1 MTRIKKIGIRG
12 IRMSFV
18 DSDYNY
24 MFYQCPKCKKIW
36 QYPIKNCPE
45 CFLELKRI
53 NSPAGGQ
60 ETKVIGVS
68 KVNIPSL
75 AHPKVPYF
83 TLILEDEKGNRW
95 VQKSIKEYKIGD
107 VIEYKSIQDK
117 NTVAIWRIKYDILE
131 GIERVIE
138 LLGGLKIKPETK
150 ILILPTLRTP
160 KHPYFGENT
169 TPQFLESTIKYL
181 LEKGAKVENVK
192 VSGQSFDEIPIEAS
206 AQKSQLLKVCQ
217 GYKIMP
223 LDLAKTNFVKK
234 TQDNFTFEISEEVF
248 NSDLIINLPILKIGG
263 EEASENILKVLKKEN
278 YLGLKYLFSK
288 QEIKENL
295 NKVLR
300 SNLNTLPNYLTIAD
314 GQIVQKP
321 DKFTVFLGLIFASFN
336 SFNLDRVF
344 AEISMVKDLPKSLKD
359 IKIEDIPIAGRQIE
373 EVQLT
378 FY

>member
-36 QYPIKNCPE
+36 QYLIKNCPE
-45 CFLELKRI
+45 CFSELKRI

-138 LLGGLKIKPETK
+138 LLGGLKIKMQNDNLKFK
-150 ILILPTLRTP
+150 ILI
-160 KHPYFGENT
+160 
-169 TPQFLESTIKYL
+169 
-181 LEKGAKVENVK
+181 
-192 VSGQSFDEIPIEAS
+192 
-206 AQKSQLLKVCQ
+206 
-217 GYKIMP
+217 
-223 LDLAKTNFVKK
+223 
-234 TQDNFTFEISEEVF
+234 F
-248 NSDLIINLPILKIGG
+248 N
-263 EEASENILKVLKKEN
+263 
-278 YLGLKYLFSK
+278 
-288 QEIKENL
+288 
-295 NKVLR
+295 
-300 SNLNTLPNYLTIAD
+300 
-314 GQIVQKP
+314 
-321 DKFTVFLGLIFASFN
+321 
-336 SFNLDRVF
+336 
-344 AEISMVKDLPKSLKD
+344 M
-359 IKIEDIPIAGRQIE
+359 
-373 EVQLT
+373 
-378 FY
+378 